1 MAFCIIG
8 EEINLVIRKVIKT
21 NEQWQAEL
29 SPEVYYICRL
39 KGTESPG
46 SGAYDDY
53 FQSGIYRCACCQN
66 PVFSSK
72 HKYDAKSGWP
82 SFYAPLSDTVIDYR
96 RDCSSD
102 IIRVQII
109 CSVCHAHLGHI
120 YNDGPKPTYYRYSI
134 NSLALHFQSE
144 KK

>member
-1 MAFCIIG
+1 MAFRIIG

-72 HKYDAKSGWP
+72 HKYRP
-82 SFYAPLSDTVIDYR
+82 PEET
-96 RDCSSD
+96 
-102 IIRVQII
+102 
-109 CSVCHAHLGHI
+109 
-120 YNDGPKPTYYRYSI
+120 I
-134 NSLALHFQSE
+134 NFCLRWQNTH
-144 KK
+144 KN